1 MSRFPLPVGLTV
13 GLGRGLQRAL
23 LETVPETVP
32 VTPARRGKNKRQGCA
47 SAPAPRRVRERTQDR
62 LLEALQQHH
71 PRRSVAL
78 HQSGGAL
85 R

>member
-1 MSRFPLPVGLTV
+1 VSRFPLPVGLS
-13 GLGRGLQRAL
+13 RGLQRAL
-23 LETVPETVP
+23 LETVPLVRSP
-32 VTPARRGKNKRQGCA
+32 APQTPARRGRPPGSKNKRQGLGCA
-47 SAPAPRRVRERTQDR
+47 SAPVPCDR